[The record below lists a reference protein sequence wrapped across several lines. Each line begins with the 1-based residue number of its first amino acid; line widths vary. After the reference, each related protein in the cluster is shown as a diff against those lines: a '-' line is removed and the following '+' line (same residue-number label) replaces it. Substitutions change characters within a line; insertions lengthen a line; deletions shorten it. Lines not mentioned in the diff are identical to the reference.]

1 MKSITN
7 LNKTL
12 PILVML
18 LSVIMIPMMA
28 DDAYA
33 AVPTV
38 TGAIHTSTTTTVVT
52 FSEDVDGDL
61 AIADWAVATATITG
75 IEDDDGNVDAGTA
88 TGTGIV
94 TLTHSAIANN
104 AGLGVTYTAA
114 GNGTDLAAADNNA
127 LVTIAG
133 GALTATDGIVPTV
146 VITASDTAST
156 GLTTYDTVLNYT
168 VTFSEAM
175 TNGEF
180 ILADITVSGTASFS
194 APVASNFV
202 DTGDDTVFTFDV
214 DTDRTKGTVSVL
226 VAVSKATDVA
236 TNANTVSNTYM
247 INVGNPGSTCYDCL
261 APTLGVSDSGVRMVS
276 EGFSYNGNAIDVD
289 YFFTP
294 YPLLTVDIGKKNTAE
309 FKIYDNNGIDALAH
323 FEVAFGAD
331 IVGQPFSLIEP
342 RIEVDIGFDG
352 ELTTNVVDSESILDN
367 VKVSKS
373 TVFCDDSNNSKCLK
387 LSIQHTF
394 RESLDS
400 KVLATNMWDS
410 AGYNNANYF
419 NHGIEIVG
427 DSLNPADTHWGIYQ
441 GHKHLLTETSDTTA
455 VDEFGDSWTYNYS
468 WTRDYVSS
476 TSVDGPV
483 MVFERNHSE
492 FADYK
497 NAQTDLAT
505 IALLEICP
513 SCGESFVNLEES
525 SSYDYSPRMDRQSD
539 PAVLNALAQQQVIA
553 QKLLSN
559 TQ

>member
-1 MKSITN
+1 
-7 LNKTL
+7 
-12 PILVML
+12 
-18 LSVIMIPMMA
+18 
-28 DDAYA
+28 
-33 AVPTV
+33 
-38 TGAIHTSTTTTVVT
+38 
-52 FSEDVDGDL
+52 
-61 AIADWAVATATITG
+61 
-75 IEDDDGNVDAGTA
+75 
-88 TGTGIV
+88 
-94 TLTHSAIANN
+94 
-104 AGLGVTYTAA
+104 
-114 GNGTDLAAADNNA
+114 
-127 LVTIAG
+127 
-133 GALTATDGIVPTV
+133 
-146 VITASDTAST
+146 
-156 GLTTYDTVLNYT
+156 
-168 VTFSEAM
+168 
-175 TNGEF
+175 
-180 ILADITVSGTASFS
+180 
-194 APVASNFV
+194 
-202 DTGDDTVFTFDV
+202 
-214 DTDRTKGTVSVL
+214 
-226 VAVSKATDVA
+226 
-236 TNANTVSNTYM
+236 M
-247 INVGNPGSTCYDCL
+247 INVGNPGSSCYDCL

-309 FKIYDNNGIDALAH
+309 FKIYDNGGIDALAH

-513 SCGESFVNLEES
+513 SCGESFVDLEES
-525 SSYDYSPRMDRQSD
+525 WSYDYSPRIDRQSD
-539 PAVLNALAQQQVIA
+539 PTVINALAHQQVIA

-559 TQ
+559 VQ

>member
-1 MKSITN
+1 MT
-7 LNKTL
+7 KTL
-12 PILVML
+12 PILAIF
-18 LSVIMIPMMA
+18 LSLIMIPTLV
-28 DDAYA
+28 DNAYA
-33 AVPTV
+33 AAPTF
-38 TGAIHTSTTTTVVT
+38 TAIHTTTTTTVVT
-52 FSEDVDGDL
+52 FSEDIDGTWQL
-61 AIADWAVATATITG
+61 AEWTVGGVAVTGILDDNGAVETEAAVA
-75 IEDDDGNVDAGTA
+75 AGV
-88 TGTGIV
+88 V
-94 TLTHSAIANN
+94 TLTHPAIASDATQNVVFGSGDLEN
-104 AGLGVTYTAA
+104 AADE
-114 GNGTDLAAADNNA
+114 DLADAETDAADDNMN
-127 LVTIAG
+127 
-133 GALTATDGIVPTV
+133 PTV
-146 VITASDTAST
+146 VITATDTAST

-168 VTFSEAM
+168 VVFSEEMNKGA
-175 TNGEF
+175 GADEF
-180 ILADITVSGTASFS
+180 LIEDITVSGTANFS
-194 APVASNFV
+194 APTASNFTTA
-202 DTGDDTVFTFDV
+202 DNITYTFDV
-214 DTDRTKGTVSVL
+214 DANRTQGSVSIVIAAGTAKDVS
-226 VAVSKATDVA
+226 ASTAQ
-236 TNANTVSNTYM
+236 TNLISNTYM
-247 INVGNPGSTCYDCL
+247 INVGDEGSTCYDCL

-309 FKIYDNNGIDALAH
+309 FKIYDNGGIDALAH

-476 TSVDGPV
+476 TSIDGPV
-483 MVFERNHSE
+483 MVFERSHSE

-497 NAQTDLAT
+497 KAQIDLAT
-505 IALLEICP
+505 VKLLDICP
-513 SCGESFVNLEES
+513 SCG
-525 SSYDYSPRMDRQSD
+525 
-539 PAVLNALAQQQVIA
+539 
-553 QKLLSN
+553 
-559 TQ
+559 